1 MTRSYLEIKG
11 LKKSF
16 GLKPI
21 LRGIDLELNQGERK
35 ALMGANGAGKT
46 TLLRVLAGLTAPS
59 AGAVRIAGL
68 DLTRDAQRVRQLVGF
83 VGHQPYLYDD
93 LTALE
98 NLHFFG
104 HMYALKDAQQRARA
118 LLHRVGLE
126 KRARDRVNAL
136 SRGQLQRLALAR
148 ALLHSPRLLLL
159 DEPDTGLDEQG
170 NELLETLL
178 NEHVARGGAAL
189 LATHQLAHALKLGD
203 SIVTLENGRIVS
215 TRGNG
220 DGTSYTYRL
229 FEQGPG
235 TAAPGGV
242 SGVSPDCSLSPLP
255 QRAHEKPTPERG
267 GTLSGGQAGP
277 PALERQKG

>member
-1 MTRSYLEIKG
+1 MIRSYLEIKG

-46 TLLRVLAGLTAPS
+46 TLLRILAGLTAPS

-83 VGHQPYLYDD
+83 VGHQPYLYDE

-98 NLHFFG
+98 NLLFFG
-104 HMYALKDAQQRARA
+104 RMYAVKDAQQRARA

-126 KRARDRVNAL
+126 KRVQDRVNAL

-159 DEPDTGLDEQG
+159 DEPDTGLDGQG
-170 NELLETLL
+170 NDLLEALL
-178 NEHVARGGAAL
+178 DEHAAQGGAAL
-189 LATHQLAHALKLGD
+189 LATHQLAHALKLGG
-203 SIVTLENGRIVS
+203 SIVMLDNGRIVS
-215 TRGNG
+215 SCRGG
-220 DGTSYTYRL
+220 
-229 FEQGPG
+229 
-235 TAAPGGV
+235 
-242 SGVSPDCSLSPLP
+242 SGAEWSEDPC
-255 QRAHEKPTPERG
+255 
-267 GTLSGGQAGP
+267 GTLSGGQVCP
-277 PALERQKG
+277 LESLKERT

>member
-46 TLLRVLAGLTAPS
+46 TLLRILAGLTAPG

-83 VGHQPYLYDD
+83 VGHQPYLYDE

-98 NLHFFG
+98 NLLFFG
-104 HMYALKDAQQRARA
+104 RMYAVKDAQQHARA

-126 KRARDRVNAL
+126 KRVQDRVNTL

-170 NELLETLL
+170 NDLLEALL
-178 NEHVARGGAAL
+178 DEHVAQGGAAL

-203 SIVTLENGRIVS
+203 SVVTLDNGRIVS
-215 TRGNG
+215 SCRGGSGAEWSG
-220 DGTSYTYRL
+220 D
-229 FEQGPG
+229 P
-235 TAAPGGV
+235 
-242 SGVSPDCSLSPLP
+242 C
-255 QRAHEKPTPERG
+255 
-267 GTLSGGQAGP
+267 GTLSGGQVCP
-277 PALERQKG
+277 LESLKERT